1 MKYGAAEGKMKE
13 NEDIGSSLFSNSC
26 PLLYVPRLRRRGNQL
41 LFSPPPE
48 PSHPFLLSKDPLIE
62 PKARRFLLKTSI
74 EKIQK
79 NLMENHGKFPKI
91 SSRALH
97 YIATKAHVKYP
108 PYFSQFFVLDLGSIL
123 KEENTLLHS
132 AAKNGNFSLARLLL
146 KKGFQVNEE
155 NKLGNT
161 SLHEAAKCGY
171 EDMSWFLIQNGAL
184 VTQKNKKGEIPLHEA
199 AKLHWFTTLE
209 ELIKSGSD
217 VNCQNMNGE
226 TPLHLAIKSWQRKQA
241 EILIHS
247 GANLELKTREGRT
260 PLDMARERKDL
271 IIIGYL
277 TNPNLTTTRNQCPEK
292 PF

>member
-79 NLMENHGKFPKI
+79 NLMENHGNFPKI

-123 KEENTLLHS
+123 I
-132 AAKNGNFSLARLLL
+132 FSMGWDFRHGL
-146 KKGFQVNEE
+146 GGQSFFQV
-155 NKLGNT
+155 
-161 SLHEAAKCGY
+161 
-171 EDMSWFLIQNGAL
+171 
-184 VTQKNKKGEIPLHEA
+184 
-199 AKLHWFTTLE
+199 
-209 ELIKSGSD
+209 
-217 VNCQNMNGE
+217 
-226 TPLHLAIKSWQRKQA
+226 
-241 EILIHS
+241 
-247 GANLELKTREGRT
+247 
-260 PLDMARERKDL
+260 
-271 IIIGYL
+271 
-277 TNPNLTTTRNQCPEK
+277 
-292 PF
+292 